1 MNESK
6 NTQTLFTMRGIGKT
20 YGTTEVLKN
29 IDMDIYRGEVIG
41 LIGENGA
48 GKSTLLKIIAG
59 VEQATTGS
67 IEMNG
72 APYAVGSVLDANTK
86 GVGMVFQ
93 EQSLILNLTV
103 AQNIFLGR
111 EKAYSRGGIINW
123 NKMNADAKTIL
134 ARVGIDAAVAP
145 NKKVYDLN
153 FVSRQMVEIAK
164 ELDIILRVNT
174 NGALLLLDEPT
185 TVLSGDEIKTLFN
198 EIRNITQQ
206 GVSVIFISHRL
217 DEVLEI
223 TDRIYIFKDG
233 ENAGLVNTAEA
244 DTGLLYERMVGRA
257 TSGKYYLIDEQTVPS
272 DEVFLSVRGLGK
284 FGYFK
289 DVSFDLKR
297 GEVLGFCGVEG
308 SGKEE
313 LCATLC
319 GDEPYTAG
327 SIEFEGRQVQSL
339 DSPAAALK
347 KSVASIPRDRRHEGM
362 LGMMS
367 ISDNIIAS
375 SLAKIA
381 NWGVFSGKKVQGIA
395 SYWVEKMGVKCGGI
409 DERIDRLSGGNAQ
422 KVIFSRAISSGCT
435 VLILNHP
442 TRGVDIG
449 AKEDLYR
456 AIREITGEGKSVIL
470 LGDTL
475 DECIGL
481 ASRIL
486 VMKDGLIQK
495 EFAAPAG
502 AKPEQIDIVKHMM

>member
-1 MNESK
+1 
-6 NTQTLFTMRGIGKT
+6 MRGIGKT

-29 IDMDIYRGEVIG
+29 IDMDIRRGEVVG

-48 GKSTLLKIIAG
+48 GIKIIAG
-59 VEQATTGS
+59 VEQATSGS

-72 APYAVGSVLDANTK
+72 APYAADSVLDANAK
-86 GVGMVFQ
+86 GVSMVFQ

-111 EKAYSRGGIINW
+111 EKAYSRGRIINW
-123 NKMNADAKTIL
+123 SRMNADAKAIL
-134 ARVGIDAAVAP
+134 ARVGIDAAVPP

-164 ELDIILRVNT
+164 ELDIILRVSA

-185 TVLSGDEIKTLFN
+185 TVLSSDEIKTLFDQ
-198 EIRNITQQ
+198 IRRITRQ
-206 GVSVIFISHRL
+206 GVSVVFISHRL

-244 DTGLLYERMVGRA
+244 DAGLLYERMVGRT

-313 LCATLC
+313 LCAALC

-327 SIEFEGRQVQSL
+327 SIEFEGRRVQSL
-339 DSPAAALK
+339 DSPAVALQ
-347 KSVASIPRDRRHEGM
+347 KSVASIPRDRRLEGM
-362 LGMMS
+362 LGMMP

-375 SLAKIA
+375 SLAKISS
-381 NWGVFSGKKVQGIA
+381 WGIFSGKKVRSIA
-395 SYWVEKMGVKCGGI
+395 SRWVEKMGVKCSGI

-456 AIREITGEGKSVIL
+456 AIREITAEGKAVIL

-486 VMKDGLIQK
+486 VMKDGLVQK
-495 EFAAPAG
+495 EFAAPAD
-502 AKPEQIDIVKHMM
+502 AKPEQLDIVKYMM

>member
-1 MNESK
+1 MDK
-6 NTQTLFTMRGIGKT
+6 QILFKTQGVSKT
-20 YGTTEVLKN
+20 YGLTEVLKN
-29 IDMDIYRGEVIG
+29 IDMEIYRGEVIG

-59 VEQATTGS
+59 VEQATAGT

-72 APYAVGSVLDANTK
+72 VSYSAKSVVDANRQ

-111 EKAYSRGGIINW
+111 EKPYSTGNIINW
-123 NKMNADAKTIL
+123 SKMNADAKKVL
-134 ARVGIDAAVAP
+134 ARIGIDETIQP

-164 ELDIILRVNT
+164 VLNIILVSSDA
-174 NGALLLLDEPT
+174 GALLLLDEPT
-185 TVLSGDEIKTLFN
+185 TVLSNNEIQVLFS
-198 EIRNITQQ
+198 EIRNITKE
-206 GVSVIFISHRL
+206 GVSVIFVSHRL

-223 TDRIYIFKDG
+223 TDRIYVFKDG
-233 ENAGLVNTAEA
+233 ERAGLVNTGEA
-244 DTGLLYERMVGRA
+244 DINVLYELMVGRA
-257 TSGKYYLIDEQTVPS
+257 TSGTYYLIDEQTVPS
-272 DEVFLSVRGLGK
+272 DEVLLSAKNLSK

-289 DVSFDLKR
+289 GVNFELKR

-313 LCATLC
+313 LCAVLC

-327 SIEFEGRQVQSL
+327 NIEIRDKTIKVL
-339 DSPAAALK
+339 NSPAAALK
-347 KSVASIPRDRRHEGM
+347 KSILSIPRDRRMEGM
-362 LGMMS
+362 LGMMP
-367 ISDNIIAS
+367 IGDNIIIS
-375 SLAKIA
+375 SLAKISKY
-381 NWGVFSGKKVQGIA
+381 GIFSGKKIKDIA
-395 SYWVEKMGVKCGGI
+395 LFWVGKMGVKCGGI
-409 DERIDRLSGGNAQ
+409 NERIDRLSGGNAQ
-422 KVIFSRAISSGCT
+422 KVIFSRVISSGCE

-442 TRGVDIG
+442 TRGVDVG
-449 AKEDLYR
+449 AKGELYK
-456 AIREITGEGKSVIL
+456 AVREITNAGKSVIL

-486 VMKDGLIQK
+486 VMKDGTIQK
-495 EFAAPAG
+495 EFSCLAG
-502 AKPEQIDIVKHMM
+502 AKPEQIDIVKYMM